1 MMKSSTTVF
10 AWLRPLVGAL
20 GLLVAAQGA
29 FAQDAESPILE
40 ELRKLHWVQGPRVVP
55 IESVAKFDVPA
66 GFVFLDKQD
75 TSRFMEL
82 MENPPSGREYLFAPD
97 NLAWFATFQYDP
109 VGYVKDDE
117 QVDAASILASIREST
132 EESNKARRARGWS
145 TLTIVGWT
153 YPPYYD
159 AGTKRLEW
167 AIDGVDSNQERVV
180 NFNTRLLGRSG
191 VTSALL
197 VAGPQGLEATV
208 GRFKSALQQF
218 SYNSGERYTEFKQ
231 GDRMAEY
238 GLTALIV
245 GGTAAAAAKSGLLK
259 GLWKFIL
266 AGVFAAVAGLKALFS
281 RNKSG

>member
-1 MMKSSTTVF
+1 MNSSKTVI
-10 AWLRPLVGAL
+10 AWLRTLIGAL
-20 GLLVAAQGA
+20 GLLVSAQCA
-29 FAQDAESPILE
+29 LAQEAESPILA
-40 ELRKLHWVQGPRVVP
+40 ELRKLSWVHGPSVVR
-55 IESVAKFDVPA
+55 IESVAQFNVPA
-66 GFVFLDKQD
+66 GFVFLDKPD

-82 MENPPSGREYLFAPD
+82 MENPPSDREYLFAPD

-117 QVDAASILASIREST
+117 QVDAASILSSIREST

-159 AGTKRLEW
+159 PETKRLEW

-208 GRFKSALQQF
+208 GQFKSALQQF
-218 SYNSGERYTEFKQ
+218 SYNSGERYAEFKQ

-266 AGVFAAVAGLKALFS
+266 AGIFAAVAGLKALFS